1 MKIGNEI
8 LLKNNFNGLQHLG
21 IPVTNLEQSVS
32 FYTRLGFTRVLTS
45 QVPDPAGTI
54 HVAMMKRDNVIVELY
69 QLAGKELEE
78 LRSRSDGHID
88 HIAFDVK
95 DIEKAFVELR
105 VAGFKTIEEEPGSLN
120 FWDKGCKY
128 FAIRGP
134 NGEKLEFNQIL

>member
-1 MKIGNEI
+1 MRNET
-8 LLKNNFNGLQHLG
+8 LLRNNFNGLQHLG
-21 IPVTNLEQSVS
+21 IPVTNLKLSVS
-32 FYTRLGFTRVLTS
+32 FYSKLGFSKVLST
-45 QVPDPAGTI
+45 QVPEHAGII

-69 QLAGKELEE
+69 QPIGKELEE

-88 HIAFDVK
+88 HIAFDVINIDEAFSELK
-95 DIEKAFVELR
+95 D
-105 VAGFKTIEEEPGSLN
+105 AGFETIEDKPIFLN